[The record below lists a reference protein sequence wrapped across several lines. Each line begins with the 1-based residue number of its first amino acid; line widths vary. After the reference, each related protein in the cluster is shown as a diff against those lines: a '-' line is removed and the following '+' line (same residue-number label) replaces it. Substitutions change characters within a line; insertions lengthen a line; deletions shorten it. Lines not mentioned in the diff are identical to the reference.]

1 MVIKILLLFSVLVT
15 QLSVHAQQLLY
26 TPEILLGHRSLSY
39 LHGVQYGIASKWA
52 VSNVTFLDTEYHSD
66 KNNIFFI
73 RNAVSYSTSRA
84 LSFHVGLG
92 LKNPGSFA
100 SIWGQYKFS
109 TPSIHLQYSVGTTYQ
124 HKLTLE
130 QSLQLE
136 YLPRLGT
143 TLKGYFKVQAT
154 ANLTRDEYQRG
165 FQYIRMGI
173 KSLKSTYGIAANL
186 DQFNNSTK
194 TLENLGLFFKYN
206 FQ

>member
-1 MVIKILLLFSVLVT
+1 
-15 QLSVHAQQLLY
+15 
-26 TPEILLGHRSLSY
+26 
-39 LHGVQYGIASKWA
+39 
-52 VSNVTFLDTEYHSD
+52 
-66 KNNIFFI
+66 
-73 RNAVSYSTSRA
+73 
-84 LSFHVGLG
+84 
-92 LKNPGSFA
+92 
-100 SIWGQYKFS
+100 
-109 TPSIHLQYSVGTTYQ
+109 
-124 HKLTLE
+124 
-130 QSLQLE
+130 LE